1 MSKINGKKVQKR
13 NGGAKKERKGEKIK
27 RIKKRKKIFTFGLR
41 LRIDQGE
48 RGKKLGK
55 RVYIKKLIEYNT
67 KYYKGHARKNK
78 KSIHKKLKKCNFC
91 FLKLLHELG
100 KCSTIKMWKN
110 NCEKRAR
117 E

>member
-1 MSKINGKKVQKR
+1 M
-13 NGGAKKERKGEKIK
+13 
-27 RIKKRKKIFTFGLR
+27 
-41 LRIDQGE
+41 
-48 RGKKLGK
+48 GK

-100 KCSTIKMWKN
+100 KCSTIKMWKIIAKKSKRI
-110 NCEKRAR
+110 EKKEKKRIKR
-117 E
+117 KRRKGKNKKE

>member
-1 MSKINGKKVQKR
+1 MSKINGKKVQKET
-13 NGGAKKERKGEKIK
+13 AAQKERKGEKIK
-27 RIKKRKKIFTFGLR
+27 RRKKRKKFLLLGLR

-48 RGKKLGK
+48 RGKNLGK

>member
-1 MSKINGKKVQKR
+1 MSKINGKKY
-13 NGGAKKERKGEKIK
+13 KKETAAQKKKEKGK
-27 RIKKRKKIFTFGLR
+27 KKRKKKRKKFLTFGVG
-41 LRIDQGE
+41 LRIAQGE
-48 RGKKLGK
+48 KGKNLGK

>member
-1 MSKINGKKVQKR
+1 MGK
-13 NGGAKKERKGEKIK
+13 N
-27 RIKKRKKIFTFGLR
+27 
-41 LRIDQGE
+41 
-48 RGKKLGK
+48 LGK